1 MSGNKAYLGFDIGGT
16 KIAVCIGSGDGK
28 IVASERIV
36 NAEREPGD
44 VMDQMVSAAK
54 GLMSSQGITDKD
66 ISAIGI
72 GAPGP
77 LDIEAGVMYASPNM
91 KKWDNIPIV
100 DFISGKFRPKVH
112 LDNDANAGALAEW
125 LFGAGRGRKNMVY
138 LTMSTGIGGG
148 IIAEGKLVRGRD
160 LLAGEM
166 GHIVLD
172 PDGPACGCGLRGCY
186 EAFCGGKSVAQRIMS
201 DLGQQPDHPMMKLA
215 GGDRSKIGY
224 PILIE
229 GVRMK
234 NGYALSLW
242 DDICLRN
249 AQALGGF
256 MNILNPEMIVLGTIA
271 LAAGNLLLDPVK
283 KLLPR
288 FAWPQMIKDVEIRP
302 SELGNKI
309 GEYSAISVAAYYGRG
324 A

>member
-1 MSGNKAYLGFDIGGT
+1 MSRNKTYLGFDIGGT
-16 KIAVCIGSGDGK
+16 KIAVCIGGGDGK
-28 IVASERIV
+28 IVASERIL
-36 NAEREPGD
+36 NSEREPGD
-44 VMDQMVSAAK
+44 VIDEMVSAAK
-54 GLMSSQGITDKD
+54 RLMSSQGISDKD

-77 LDIEAGVMYASPNM
+77 LDMKAGIMHASPNM

-172 PDGPACGCGLRGCY
+172 PEGPACGCGLRGCY

-242 DDICLRN
+242 DDICLHN
-249 AQALGGF
+249 AQALGSF
-256 MNILNPEMIVLGTIA
+256 MNILNPEMIVMGTIA

-302 SELGNKI
+302 SELGSKI
-309 GEYSAISVAAYYGRG
+309 GEYSAISVAAYYGGG